1 MCEAKVRHTTRRDAQ
16 SVLNRTVGNRV
27 ETMAPYPCKFCW
39 GWHNGHSPLDA
50 TRDLEPP
57 CACKH
62 LAITHDSFPGLGCR
76 ECDCLQHREWVY
88 RAAIKAAN
96 DRAANALRL
105 ERRSENVIG
114 LIFAKMPTLG
124 KRFLRRYLRTALKSP
139 RPLNLVNPSRQ
150 TKNVKDSM
158 RR

>member
-76 ECDCLQHREWVY
+76 
-88 RAAIKAAN
+88 AAIKAAN

-150 TKNVKDSM
+150 NEE
-158 RR
+158 R